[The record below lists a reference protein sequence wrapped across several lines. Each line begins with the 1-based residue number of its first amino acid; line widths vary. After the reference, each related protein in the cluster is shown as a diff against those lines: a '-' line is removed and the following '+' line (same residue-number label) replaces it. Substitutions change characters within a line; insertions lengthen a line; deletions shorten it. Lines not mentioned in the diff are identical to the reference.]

1 MGMQVQKFTYCC
13 AGAIIPAGTTATKT
27 KDELATKEHKEH
39 IDKNLYGFSLC
50 SFALLRPTFCQKN
63 RRGFSAKKA
72 CGTRASKI
80 PPILAQTKATKAGSS
95 GIRVMQSKENQ
106 FPTPIAFT
114 FWTVWLGV
122 WLDFLDD
129 RYGAASGAF
138 FIAFCRKNSAKRS
151 SRGETKRPRPF
162 ISDNCVS
169 AFCHQSPE
177 LPSPFFSKASA
188 IFQ

>member
-1 MGMQVQKFTYCC
+1 MAPMTTRFDAPHDV
-13 AGAIIPAGTTATKT
+13 GTIAEEP
-27 KDELATKEHKEH
+27 DFLEHG
-39 IDKNLYGFSLC
+39 GFV
-50 SFALLRPTFCQKN
+50 FFRDVRF
-63 RRGFSAKKA
+63 
-72 CGTRASKI
+72 
-80 PPILAQTKATKAGSS
+80 
-95 GIRVMQSKENQ
+95 EDYDH
-106 FPTPIAFT
+106 IAFT